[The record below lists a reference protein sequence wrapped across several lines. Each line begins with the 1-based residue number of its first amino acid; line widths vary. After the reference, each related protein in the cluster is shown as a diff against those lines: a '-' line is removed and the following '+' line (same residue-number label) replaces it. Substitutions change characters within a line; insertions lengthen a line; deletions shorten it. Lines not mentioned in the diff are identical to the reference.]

1 MSDDVRRPAAD
12 GSWEVDC
19 AREAVDGIAEG
30 VDGVCE
36 GADSVRDGVDGIP
49 DGVDDVREGADSVL
63 RVIDSVWDH
72 ICTVRDTI
80 DAILLGLFGRHADG
94 SRHGRDRTR
103 FRSLHPEVTF
113 ETFVSRLYGLS
124 WLVFVLV
131 ASAGYGLTTVVL
143 SGGLVVPPLPIGP
156 GSSVVI
162 QPAAIGILTGGVLGG
177 LAKLGTRVAASGVLA
192 LLVRRR
198 RTAVEHTL
206 PGAVRYLHVIS
217 AGTAD
222 PAELFEGVVAQRR
235 IHGATADSFE
245 AVLRVARIAGSVE
258 TGIRTVARDTAS
270 KDDLAPFLW
279 TFLARSREGP
289 DALREFLHFE
299 SRLLATED
307 ERAHRRESRYLTAVV
322 QLFVLLLV
330 VPVVL
335 VIAAVGATVALPA
348 FTPALK
354 LTQVPELSTK
364 LAVAGSGVILLL
376 GGGAAFLALLLR
388 PSGHRWAA
396 PAPSKRPIDVIRTGA
411 RNPTNALV
419 IGTPLA
425 LGVVVAWLLGGHPA
439 TESLVLG
446 YVVLAIPVGLVDA
459 RRARLRAAMDRHL
472 PGFVHAVAER
482 VDAGVPFRT
491 AIRRVARETD
501 LGPLDPPVARLA
513 VDLSVGGHD
522 GPVRKR
528 ALERFIGRIGTPLAG
543 RTIGLAV
550 GALDAGA
557 DMRSALTALQTET
570 GRLVHADRARRSRF
584 PVVIVVGWTVA
595 LLIVAIVVI
604 VNLMVLDGA
613 TAAGT
618 GPVQGVV
625 VDTTIRARG
634 HERPLFYLL
643 TQSSMLASGWFA
655 GVAGRGVYEGLL
667 HSGGLVAVTFV
678 VFRVAGLV

>member
-1 MSDDVRRPAAD
+1 MSEDIRKTVED
-12 GSWEVDC
+12 GGGD
-19 AREAVDGIAEG
+19 VDGVREG
-30 VDGVCE
+30 VDG
-36 GADSVRDGVDGIP
+36 SP
-49 DGVDDVREGADSVL
+49 DGVDRARDGIDGLHHGVDGDLQGFDIVWEHIGTVRE
-63 RVIDSVWDH
+63 
-72 ICTVRDTI
+72 TV
-80 DAILLGLFGRHADG
+80 DAILMGLFRRHADG
-94 SRHGRDRTR
+94 RRHGRDRTR

-113 ETFVSRLYGLS
+113 ETFVSRLYALT
-124 WLVFVLV
+124 WLVFGV
-131 ASAGYGLTTVVL
+131 AAVAGYGLTTHVL
-143 SGGLVVPPLPIGP
+143 KDGLVVPPLPVGP
-156 GSSVVI
+156 DSSVVI
-162 QPAAIGILTGGVLGG
+162 QPAAVAVVIGGVLGG

-198 RTAVEHTL
+198 RTAIEHTL

-222 PAELFEGVVAQRR
+222 PVELLEGVVEQRR

-245 AVLRVARIAGSVE
+245 AVLRVAKITGSVE

-279 TFLARSREGP
+279 TFLSRSRDGP

-335 VIAAVGATVALPA
+335 IIAAVGATVTLPA
-348 FTPALK
+348 ITPALE
-354 LTQVPELSTK
+354 LTQLPELSTK
-364 LAVAGSGVILLL
+364 LAVAGSGIILLL

-396 PAPSKRPIDVIRTGA
+396 PAPSKRPIDVIRTSA

-419 IGTPLA
+419 LVAPLA
-425 LGVVVAWLLGGHPA
+425 LGVVVARVLGGHPA

-459 RRARLRAAMDRHL
+459 RRARLRAAMDRHV

-491 AIRRVARETD
+491 AIRRVARQTD
-501 LGPLDPPVARLA
+501 LGPLDPHVAKLA

-528 ALERFIGRIGTPLAG
+528 ALERFIGRIGTPLSG

-557 DMRSALTALQTET
+557 DMRSALAALQTET

-618 GPVQGVV
+618 GPIQGVV
-625 VDTTIRARG
+625 VDTTLRAQG
-634 HERPLFYLL
+634 DERPLLYLL

-678 VFRVAGLV
+678 VFRGAGIV